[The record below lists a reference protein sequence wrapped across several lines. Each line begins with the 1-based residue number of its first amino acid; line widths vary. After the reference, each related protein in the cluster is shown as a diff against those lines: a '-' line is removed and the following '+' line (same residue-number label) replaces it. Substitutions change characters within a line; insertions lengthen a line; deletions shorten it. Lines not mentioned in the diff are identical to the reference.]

1 MAGYH
6 ISSRKS
12 LMTLTFHV
20 LWMLC
25 ALGAV
30 AFAATAGLHVRAMAA
45 MVVGLAVGAAW
56 TSPGR
61 LPDPVLVGSLT
72 VIAAA
77 VYLFRPRLRLAT
89 AAFGGVLAGVMT
101 SLLEVQGVPAVLS
114 PVLAAALLAL
124 PAWLAHTR
132 PTFAPELLRDES
144 MLIVSVVALG
154 VAVLP
159 GVLDGWQAATTL
171 SAASERTPAAAVPT
185 WTLGVLLT
193 SSLLGAC
200 YSLWS
205 RR

>member
-1 MAGYH
+1 
-6 ISSRKS
+6 
-12 LMTLTFHV
+12 MTLTFHV

-30 AFAATAGLHVRAMAA
+30 AFAATAGPHVRAVAA
-45 MVVGLAVGAAW
+45 MIVGLGAAVLW

-61 LPDPVLVGSLT
+61 LPNPVFIGSLT

-89 AAFGGVLAGVMT
+89 AAFGGVLAGAMT
-101 SLLEVQGVPAVLS
+101 SLLEVQGVTTVLS
-114 PVLAAALLAL
+114 PVLAVVLVAV
-124 PAWLAHTR
+124 PAWLARTR
-132 PTFAPELLRDES
+132 PTFAPELLRDEA
-144 MLIVSVVALG
+144 MLIVSVVGLG

-159 GVLDGWQAATTL
+159 GVLDGWQAAMTL
-171 SAASERTPAAAVPT
+171 SAASDRTPSAAVPL
-185 WTLGVLLT
+185 WTLGLLIT
-193 SSLLGAC
+193 ASLLGAV